1 MITRTRTPGTP
12 RRIAL
17 AVAATMV
24 GSTLA
29 IAPAYAADPPSAT
42 TDPPRLPARAM
53 ERLDRGVVAVRAG
66 EGEVLVSWRL
76 LGLDPAGIGFIV
88 ERSVD
93 GGAFE
98 PLSGVLRG
106 GTNFTDTTA
115 DLAVENAYRVV
126 PVGASDDEPTSPAF
140 TLAADRAIEP
150 VVRVPLREGGPI
162 KFVWVGD
169 LDGDGAYDYVVDR
182 QTSPQSIEAYRGD
195 GEFLW
200 SMDLG
205 RNSLDQNNIEGGS
218 STIDVGHNDGVT
230 VYDLDGD
237 GRSEV
242 AIRIANGVTFGDGA
256 VFEEHP
262 DDLHQSVAILD
273 GETGTLRAHA
283 PVPTDYIED
292 GPMYARFGVGHLD
305 GVDPSLVAYMKNRVG
320 TSGGSGAGFNLMY
333 LAWSFDG
340 EELTQ
345 DWKFLRGDQDL
356 PDGHNTRIVDVDG
369 DGRDEIAEIG
379 FVLNGD
385 GTLKYSLAPQD
396 IIHGDRFY
404 IADIDPARPGLEGYG
419 IQQDHPAK
427 LLDYY
432 YDAATGEVLWKHYS
446 DRPTADAGRGFVA
459 DIDPRSPGM
468 ESWSNDGEVNFEE
481 STGAGLFNAPSNELI
496 EADTNLQPW
505 PHMGIWWDGD
515 PLRELLSN
523 EPVPEARDARIV
535 KWDWENPTDRQ
546 SVPRVLTFGDYG
558 AVTAGGTSVYP
569 TLIADILGDWRE
581 EVVLPN
587 AEFDE
592 LLVFT
597 TDQATDIRLYTLA
610 HNPAYRNG
618 MTLKGYLQSSNV
630 DYFLG
635 HGMTTPPA
643 PRIRYVGGPAE
654 PDAERPTVALAAP
667 ASSGP
672 FRQLDIEVTASDAGG
687 LAKIVANVYRGSEL
701 VRSTQSA
708 VDGETGGTHAARV
721 DGLADGVYTIRYNA
735 HDVAGNVSKTGSIDV
750 EIDVTAPTAT
760 VKQGA
765 PFTVAAGDGYEV
777 MSLKL
782 YDRGQ
787 ISRVEI
793 NGVEKD
799 LTDSVWSDV
808 NFVRPGT
815 FGAVAGP
822 NTLVVYDRAGNTQSF
837 EFVLG

>member
-1 MITRTRTPGTP
+1 MITRTTHPGNP

-24 GSTLA
+24 GSTLVA
-29 IAPAYAADPPSAT
+29 APAHALITPSASSDT
-42 TDPPRLPARAM
+42 PPPEARVI

-66 EGEVLVSWRL
+66 ESEVLVSWRL
-76 LGLDPAGIGFIV
+76 LGLDPAGIGFVV
-88 ERSVD
+88 ERSAD
-93 GGAFE
+93 GEAFE
-98 PLSGVLRG
+98 PLSDVLRG
-106 GTNFTDTTA
+106 GTNFTDTTV
-115 DLAVENAYRVV
+115 DLSVDNAYRVV
-126 PVGASDDEPTSPAF
+126 PVGASDAEAASPAF
-140 TLAADRAIEP
+140 TLSAGNAVEP

-169 LDGDGAYDYVVDR
+169 LDGDGAYDYVIDR
-182 QTSPQSIEAYRGD
+182 QTSPQSIEAYRSD
-195 GEFLW
+195 GELLW

-237 GRSEV
+237 GMSEV

-273 GETGTLRAHA
+273 GETGALRAHA
-283 PVPTDYIED
+283 PVPTDYITD

-340 EELTQ
+340 EKLTQ

-419 IQQDHPAK
+419 IQQDHPEK

-432 YDAATGEVLWKHYS
+432 YDAATGEVLWKHFS
-446 DRPTADAGRGFVA
+446 DSPTADAGRGFVA
-459 DIDPRSPGM
+459 DIDPRFAGM
-468 ESWSNDGEVNFEE
+468 ESWSNDGEVNYDE
-481 STGAGLFNAPSNELI
+481 SAGAGLFNAPSNQLI

-515 PLRELLSN
+515 PLRELMSN
-523 EPVPEARDARIV
+523 DPVPAARDARIV

-635 HGMTTPPA
+635 HGMTEPPA
-643 PRIRYVGGPAE
+643 PRIRYTGTPAA
-654 PDAERPTVALAAP
+654 PDTERPTVALSAP
-667 ASSGP
+667 ASAGP
-672 FRQLDIEVTASDAGG
+672 FAHLDLEVTASDAGG
-687 LAKIVANVYRGSEL
+687 LAKIVANVYRDGQL

-708 VDGETGGTHAARV
+708 LEGATTGTHAAQV
-721 DGLADGVYTIRYNA
+721 DGLDDGVYTIRFNA
-735 HDVAGNVSKTGSIDV
+735 HDLAGNVSRTGSFEV
-750 EIDVTAPTAT
+750 EVDGTAPTAT
-760 VKQGA
+760 VKPGA
-765 PFTVAAGDGYEV
+765 PFTVGTADGYDV
-777 MSLKL
+777 VSFKL
-782 YDRGQ
+782 HDRGQ
-787 ISRVEI
+787 VSRVEI

-799 LTDSVWSDV
+799 LTDNVWSDV
-808 NFVRPGT
+808 NFLRPGT
-815 FGAVAGP
+815 YGAVRGT
-822 NTLVVYDRAGNTQSF
+822 NTLVVYDRAGNAQPYT
-837 EFVLG
+837 FVLS